1 MSIRFNDV
9 SHCFDEHR
17 VLREI
22 NLEIGTGEIVCTRP
36 LWQRQSTLLRLI
48 AGLESVQQ
56 GSLMLDGV
64 VLADAQHNPPPE
76 QRAVGLVF
84 QDHVLFHTKPLQRML
99 PLA

>member
-1 MSIRFNDV
+1 MKSK
-9 SHCFDEHR
+9 
-17 VLREI
+17 
-22 NLEIGTGEIVCTRP
+22 LEIGTGEIVCVLGP
-36 LWQRQSTLLRLI
+36 SGSGKSTLLRLI

-84 QDHVLFHTKPLQRML
+84 QDHAVSTPNRCRML